1 MAPHRFAPRGSLEQI
16 EEGRVFAPKFDT
28 DGFIPAIVTDAWSG
42 EVLMLAHMDEE
53 ALARSIETG
62 GAWFYSRS
70 RNALWKKGETSG
82 NTLRIIEIRV
92 DCEQAAL
99 LVNVEQT
106 AKGVL
111 CHTGRASCF
120 YRTLGLREPAGR
132 LLLLTPRDAEKVF
145 DPSEVYGVSG
155 KAG

>member
-1 MAPHRFAPRGSLEQI
+1 MSDYPNRNQRSPFSRFR
-16 EEGRVFAPKFDT
+16 
-28 DGFIPAIVTDAWSG
+28 
-42 EVLMLAHMDEE
+42 
-53 ALARSIETG
+53 
-62 GAWFYSRS
+62 
-70 RNALWKKGETSG
+70 
-82 NTLRIIEIRV
+82 EIRV

-99 LVNVEQT
+99 LLNVEQT
-106 AKGVL
+106 AKGV

-120 YRTLGLREPAGR
+120 YRGLRKPAGR